1 MNLLSAAV
9 AFAASTALVGCTA
22 PAPSTDEHGIYQ
34 GHIDLGLT
42 GPWADE
48 FQQAYDEATDPFVRA
63 VLMDGVVTD
72 AEYAE
77 MFDQW
82 AQCMAEEEITLTE
95 LPPSEGGYQYTFPP
109 SVTADFAHEVETR
122 CSEESG
128 EYPIGALYKFVQR
141 NPENLD
147 EMEILR
153 DCLVREGVITDGYDQ
168 EKLER
173 DVAARPTPFEGDP
186 VASRKY
192 EECDRDPLDL
202 LP

>member
-1 MNLLSAAV
+1 MRTTSAAV
-9 AFAASTALVGCTA
+9 VVAAVLLAGCTA
-22 PAPSTDEHGIYQ
+22 PTPRTDEEGRHL

-48 FQQAYDEATDPFVRA
+48 FQRAYDEATDPFVRA

-95 LPPSEGGYQYTFPP
+95 LPPSEGGYRYTFPP
-109 SVTADFAHEVETR
+109 SITADFAHEVETR

-128 EYPIGALYKFVQR
+128 EYPIGALYTFVQR
-141 NPENLD
+141 NPDNLD

-173 DVAARPTPFEGDP
+173 DIAASPTPFDDDP
-186 VASRKY
+186 VALRKY
-192 EECDRDPLDL
+192 NECNRDPLGL